1 MGKRSGRNQREEN
14 SLRWSSAFKILLLLI
29 VIAGITMVGIA
40 VAYAVTA
47 ISQSPAIDPKNI
59 RSAISETSVVRDK
72 NGDNVEQLVQNEFS
86 EWVPIKRMPDYLLD
100 AAVAI
105 EDQRFY
111 EHHGVDFRRLVSA
124 TLRNLKNMKISQ
136 GGSTITMQV
145 AKTCILL
152 PFRAMRE
159 SSKIFITPSNWRAI

>member
-1 MGKRSGRNQREEN
+1 MGKRSGRNQREGN

-105 EDQRFY
+105 EDQRISAAW
-111 EHHGVDFRRLVSA
+111 FRPPCA
-124 TLRNLKNMKISQ
+124 ISKAWTSVKGAPPLPCRWQ
-136 GGSTITMQV
+136 
-145 AKTCILL
+145 KTC
-152 PFRAMRE
+152 
-159 SSKIFITPSNWRAI
+159 TPRR